1 MMMTPA
7 GRRRPAPLCVCDLWS
22 LGARIFEIPAQHP
35 KTTNDYYYYYDYFD
49 SWVVVGERRSSPRR
63 LKDKCKRVSCIV
75 HVYVPQHE
83 KREIWKN
90 FILGPPPLKT
100 KAKWE

>member
-35 KTTNDYYYYYDYFD
+35 KTTNDYYYTTTTT
-49 SWVVVGERRSSPRR
+49 
-63 LKDKCKRVSCIV
+63 L
-75 HVYVPQHE
+75 
-83 KREIWKN
+83 
-90 FILGPPPLKT
+90 ILGLLWVNGGHPLGG
-100 KAKWE
+100 

>member
-1 MMMTPA
+1 VCVRLVVP
-7 GRRRPAPLCVCDLWS
+7 GRAHIWNSSPAPENNKRLL
-22 LGARIFEIPAQHP
+22 L
-35 KTTNDYYYYYDYFD
+35 YYYDYFD

-63 LKDKCKRVSCIV
+63 LKDKFKRVSCIV